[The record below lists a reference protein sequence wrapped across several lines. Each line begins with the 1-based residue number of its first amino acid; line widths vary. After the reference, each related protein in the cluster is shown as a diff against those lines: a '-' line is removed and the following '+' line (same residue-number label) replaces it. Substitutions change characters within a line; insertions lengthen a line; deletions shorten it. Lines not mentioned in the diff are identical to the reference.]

1 MNNRRGQSLGLGIIS
16 AVFIF
21 IVGILFIN
29 FIMPE
34 VSTAR
39 VELDCA
45 NAAGISDGVKLTCL
59 AISSTVPYWIILIFS
74 LAIGFITARMF
85 G

>member
-1 MNNRRGQSLGLGIIS
+1 MNKRGQSLGIGIMS
-16 AVFIF
+16 AIFVFI
-21 IVGILFIN
+21 IGIMFIN

-39 VELDCA
+39 VELNCA
-45 NAAGISDGVKLTCL
+45 DATAISDGVKLTCL
-59 AISSTVPYWIILIFS
+59 AIGSTIPYWIILIFS